1 MSPAYRRHCLIA
13 VPLLFSV
20 AGCVHYRPQP
30 LAPADIAEAIDRRT
44 MPPLPGGIANESSL
58 LAVALIHA
66 PSLRDAAG
74 AYRNAVAAARASR
87 VRPLGTLTLSA
98 EYSHQDNPRKP
109 WLGGT
114 VLDLPL
120 DIGGRRSTRIDAAD
134 LAIMQARY
142 DYLEA
147 LWQTRSAIH
156 RALVDWRAADAETAL
171 DEEAVAIRREREAR
185 LVRRVAAGEDPQ
197 SIALA
202 ARTDRIASERRVADV
217 QARRK
222 QTIGSLARAI
232 GMPPA
237 AVGTMIIAPEADLP
251 PPAPAA
257 IAEWR
262 RDAALARPDVLRAIV
277 DYDLAE
283 GAVKTEIAKQ
293 YPEIH
298 IGPGYIYE
306 RGLTKL
312 PFNIGLVLPP
322 SDFNRAAIRE
332 AEARRAAAG
341 TRIEGLQ
348 AGILANVDATATALA
363 AAIDAARRS
372 EQQDLPV
379 AERSLDQAQRG
390 LSAGETDRTDELA
403 ARGALVDTHIAIAEA
418 LRQARIARADLDD
431 AARPPLDPAE
441 SALFTQAMH
450 ALETSQ

>member
-1 MSPAYRRHCLIA
+1 MSQAYRRHCLIA

-20 AGCVHYRPQP
+20 AGCVRYQPRPIVP
-30 LAPADIAEAIDRRT
+30 VGMAEAIDRRAV
-44 MPPLPGGIANESSL
+44 PPMPGGIASEASL
-58 LAVALIHA
+58 LAIALIHA

-74 AYRNAVAAARASR
+74 AYRNAVAAAKASR

-98 EYSHQDNPRKP
+98 EYSHQDNPHKP
-109 WLGGT
+109 WLGG
-114 VLDLPL
+114 VALDLPL

-134 LAIMQARY
+134 LAIVQARY
-142 DYLEA
+142 DYAEA

-156 RALVDWRAADAETAL
+156 RALIDWRAADTEIAL

-185 LVRRVAAGEDPQ
+185 LGRRVAAGEDPQ

-202 ARTDRIASERRVADV
+202 ARTDRIASERRAADA
-217 QARRK
+217 QAR
-222 QTIGSLARAI
+222 QGQAIASLAKAI
-232 GMPPA
+232 GMPSAP
-237 AVGTMIIAPEADLP
+237 VGTMTIAPEADLP
-251 PPAPAA
+251 PPAPAM

-262 RDAALARPDVLRAIV
+262 RDAAVARPDVLRAII

-298 IGPGYIYE
+298 IGPSYIYE

-312 PFNIGLVLPP
+312 PFNLGLVLPP

-341 TRIEGLQ
+341 IRIEGIQ
-348 AGILANVDATATALA
+348 AGILADVDGAATALA
-363 AAIDAARRS
+363 GAIDAARRA
-372 EQQDLPV
+372 EQQDLPI
-379 AERSLDQAQRG
+379 AERGLDQAQRG
-390 LSAGETDRTDELA
+390 LRAGETDRNDELA
-403 ARGALVDTHIAIAEA
+403 ALGALIDTRIAIAGA
-418 LRQARIARADLDD
+418 RRQARIARADLDD
-431 AARPPLDPAE
+431 AARPSLDPAE

-450 ALETSQ
+450 ALETSK

>member
-232 GMPPA
+232 GMPPT

-283 GAVKTEIAKQ
+283 GTVKTEIAKQ

-341 TRIEGLQ
+341 TRIEGIQ
-348 AGILANVDATATALA
+348 AGILADVDKASTALQGA
-363 AAIDAARRS
+363 FDEVRRA
-372 EQQDLPV
+372 EQQDLPI

-390 LSAGETDRTDELA
+390 FRAGETDRTDELA
-403 ARGALVDTHIAIAEA
+403 ARGALVDTRIAIAEA
-418 LRQARIARADLDD
+418 RRQARIARADLDD

>member
-1 MSPAYRRHCLIA
+1 MSQVHRRHCLIA
-13 VPLLFSV
+13 LPLLFSV

-30 LAPADIAEAIDRRT
+30 LAPASMAEAIDRRN
-44 MPPLPGGIANESSL
+44 MPPMPGGIASEASL

-87 VRPLGTLTLSA
+87 IRPLGTLTLSA

-109 WLGGT
+109 WLGGAA
-114 VLDLPL
+114 LDLPL

-134 LAIMQARY
+134 LAIVQARY
-142 DYLEA
+142 DYAEA

-156 RALVDWRAADAETAL
+156 RALIEWRAADAEIAL

-185 LVRRVAAGEDPQ
+185 LGRRVAAGEDPQ
-197 SIALA
+197 LIALA
-202 ARTDRIASERRVADV
+202 ARADRIASERRTADA
-217 QARRK
+217 QARHG
-222 QTIGSLARAI
+222 QAIASLAKAI
-232 GMPPA
+232 GMPSAP
-237 AVGTMIIAPEADLP
+237 VGTMTIAPEADLP
-251 PPAPAA
+251 PPAPAV

-262 RDAALARPDVLRAIV
+262 RDAAVARPDVLRAIV

-283 GAVKTEIAKQ
+283 GAVKTEVARQ

-312 PFNIGLVLPP
+312 PFNLGLLLPP

-341 TRIEGLQ
+341 IRIEGIQ
-348 AGILANVDATATALA
+348 AGILANVDGAATALA
-363 AAIDAARRS
+363 GAIDAARRA
-372 EQQDLPV
+372 EQQDLPI

-390 LSAGETDRTDELA
+390 LRAGETDRPDELA
-403 ARGALVDTHIAIAEA
+403 ARGALVDTRIAIAGA
-418 LRQARIARADLDD
+418 RRQARIARADLDD

-450 ALETSQ
+450 ALETSK